1 MTHRYFLDTEFLDNE
16 NETTMI
22 SIALVCD
29 DDRELYFA
37 NSEWLAYD
45 GSINTSRADD
55 WLRANVFP
63 HIPPCTCP
71 RYQTNDHKYGPN
83 DERFIHQDQC
93 RWRHPT
99 KIRDAIAEF
108 VKDPGDGV
116 KPEVWAYYASYDWF
130 LFCKLFGRM
139 LNMPKHFPWLVNDLK
154 TWSTHMG
161 FKGKFRDLLP
171 DAGHH
176 DALADAKWNRTAH
189 YLVLQHLAAR
199 DTFDENKRAG
209 ELADKLLDDL
219 GDRSGFSVDSD
230 IRDMIRPDWIM
241 IITQGMQPRS

>member
-16 NETTMI
+16 NETSMI

-37 NSEWLAYD
+37 NSEWLNPD
-45 GSINTSRADD
+45 GTHDLLRADD
-55 WLRANVFP
+55 WLKANVFP
-63 HIPPCTCP
+63 QLPLCMCP
-71 RYQTNDHKYGPN
+71 R
-83 DERFIHQDQC
+83 DETWMRHHAHFPHLESC

-99 KIRDAIAEF
+99 KIRDAIVEF
-108 VKDPGDGV
+108 VKDPGDGT
-116 KPEVWAYYASYDWF
+116 KPEVWAYYASYDWY

-139 LNMPKHFPWLVNDLK
+139 LSMPKHFPWLVNDLK

-189 YLVLQHLAAR
+189 YLVTQHLAAH
-199 DTFDENKRAG
+199 DTIDESKRAG

-219 GDRSGFSVDSD
+219 SDRSGFSVDSD
-230 IRDMIRPDWIM
+230 IRDTIRPDWIK